1 MANNKKPFF
10 LIRWI
15 DSLCVWLDD
24 LVFPASDRAGL
35 VAGPFGYSLIAGL
48 ALGLSMGI
56 RSFFKGNADV
66 FNTTASI
73 IALIFIVGVIVLFLM
88 KDLTAFETTG
98 EKIGRSA
105 YVVVL
110 CGVGFIAGFYLSVL
124 AMYAVIA
131 FGVLWVLYQAVF
143 GSSTDKKKKIR
154 LDNGEELTV
163 ERGMCG
169 EEYYTGSSGKEYERV
184 SQDSFKEKS

>member
-15 DSLCVWLDD
+15 DSLCLWLDD
-24 LVFPASDRAGL
+24 LVFPASERAGL

-56 RSFFKGNADV
+56 RSFFKGNADT
-66 FNTTASI
+66 FNTVVSI

-124 AMYAVIA
+124 AMYAVMA